1 MAETTKLAVGHHQS
15 KPIMLSYNE
24 KKANLA
30 DWCTADSD
38 SSQGEYV
45 SRHAKIKRDLPL
57 VMDCIDKCRAFGD
70 QSAEKLGLLRR
81 LIPHGDS

>member
-1 MAETTKLAVGHHQS
+1 M
-15 KPIMLSYNE
+15 SYNE

-30 DWCTADSD
+30 DIVLELHSLVYHGTADSD
-38 SSQGEYV
+38 SSQGEIV
-45 SRHAKIKRDLPL
+45 SRHVKIKRDLPL

-81 LIPHGDS
+81 LIPHGDSYTHCLQG